1 MTGRRVAYLALGSNL
16 GDRTAHLQRAIN
28 GLGRHSDV
36 DVVASSKVYETDPIG
51 PDQPD
56 FLNAVLEVQTS
67 LDALSLLRA
76 CQEQEDLA
84 GRVRAERWGPR
95 TLDVDVLYLGDERID
110 TPELVIPHPRIE
122 ERGFVLAPL
131 RDVAPH
137 LVQNRGNW
145 PGVRPTDISLVVG
158 AKVGPTR

>member
-1 MTGRRVAYLALGSNL
+1 MTNSRGAYLALGSNL

-28 GLGRHSDV
+28 GLDRHPEI
-36 DVVASSKVYETDPIG
+36 DVVASSQVYETEPIG

-56 FLNAVLEVQTS
+56 FLNAVIEVETT
-67 LDALSLLRA
+67 LSGADLLLA

-84 GRVRAERWGPR
+84 GRVRVERWGPR
-95 TLDVDVLYLGDERID
+95 TLDVDVLYLGDETINTAD
-110 TPELVIPHPRIE
+110 LIVPHPRIE

-137 LVQNRGNW
+137 LVDDRGAW
-145 PGVRPTDISLVVG
+145 PGVRQTGVTLVIP
-158 AKVGPTR
+158 KVVPRK

>member
-1 MTGRRVAYLALGSNL
+1 MTNSRVAYLALGSNL

-28 GLGRHSDV
+28 GLDRHPEI
-36 DVVASSKVYETDPIG
+36 DVVASSQVYETEPIG

-56 FLNAVLEVQTS
+56 FLNAVIEVETT
-67 LDALSLLRA
+67 LSGADLLLA

-84 GRVRAERWGPR
+84 GRVRVERWGPR
-95 TLDVDVLYLGDERID
+95 TLDVDVLYLGDETINTAD
-110 TPELVIPHPRIE
+110 LIVPHPRIE

-137 LVQNRGNW
+137 LVDDRGAW
-145 PGVRPTDISLVVG
+145 PGVRQTGVTLVIP
-158 AKVGPTR
+158 KVVPRK